1 VEEELTT
8 LRVTGYYQPDPLARH
23 WWDKKKVKEIRV
35 DLPRF
40 YGKDD
45 LDTFLHWEMKVEQLF
60 WVLPSEWREKV
71 LLATISSPIVYWND
85 FKSALRCN

>member
-1 VEEELTT
+1 
-8 LRVTGYYQPDPLARH
+8 
-23 WWDKKKVKEIRV
+23 VKEIRV

-60 WVLPSEWREKV
+60 
-71 LLATISSPIVYWND
+71 
-85 FKSALRCN
+85 